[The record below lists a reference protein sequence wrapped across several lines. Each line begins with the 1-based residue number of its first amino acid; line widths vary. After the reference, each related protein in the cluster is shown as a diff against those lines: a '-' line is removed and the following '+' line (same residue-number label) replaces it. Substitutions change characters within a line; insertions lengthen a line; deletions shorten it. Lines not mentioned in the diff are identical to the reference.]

1 MPRPAG
7 TRPAGFRLILVALI
21 AAVVGSLAL
30 AVAPALSAPAPPAS
44 QPAAEPPVPPGTPAA
59 TAPEATTPEAT
70 PAPPAPPASQPAP
83 EVKPIRLGM
92 RGSLVKGLQR
102 ELRKHGVRLRV
113 DGVFGRVTRAAVKR
127 MQMKLGLKA
136 TGVADRAL
144 QERLG
149 LVEPEPEPAA
159 APPAEAAPAAAEG
172 VDPAV
177 AAATAAAPAETAPAA
192 TAPGA
197 EGEAL
202 AAPAEEPPG
211 RADVVEFARTLLGI
225 PYASAGSDPSGFDC
239 SGFVLYVWN
248 TFGVEMPRS
257 ADEQFG
263 AFPKV
268 PRDQLQPGDLVFF
281 NGLGHDGIYIG
292 KGRFIHSSK
301 PGDVVKISRLDG
313 DWYADRYEGAVR
325 PE

>member
-1 MPRPAG
+1 MPRARPAAPPTA

-30 AVAPALSAPAPPAS
+30 AVAPALSAPADPAA
-44 QPAAEPPVPPGTPAA
+44 QPAPEPPVSPGPPAA
-59 TAPEATTPEAT
+59 SAPEA
-70 PAPPAPPASQPAP
+70 PAP
-83 EVKPIRLGM
+83 EVKPIRMGM
-92 RGSLVKGLQR
+92 RGSPVKGLQR
-102 ELRKHGVRLRV
+102 ELRRHGVRLRV

-127 MQMKLGLKA
+127 VQRKLGLRT

-149 LVEPEPEPAA
+149 LVEPAPEPAAPTAATTETAPGDPGAAPPAA
-159 APPAEAAPAAAEG
+159 APPAEEPA
-172 VDPAV
+172 
-177 AAATAAAPAETAPAA
+177 
-192 TAPGA
+192 
-197 EGEAL
+197 
-202 AAPAEEPPG
+202 G
-211 RADVVEFARTLLGI
+211 RADVVGFARTLLGT
-225 PYASAGSDPSGFDC
+225 PYSSAGSGPSGFDC
-239 SGFVLYVWN
+239 SGFVLYVWKN
-248 TFGVEMPRS
+248 FGVDMPRS
-257 ADEQFG
+257 ADEQFA

-268 PRDQLQPGDLVFF
+268 ARAELQPGDLVFF

-292 KGRFIHSSK
+292 KGRFIHASK